1 MRALLPSLRVL
12 VVVLAVVLVG
22 GCAKSGMGDAVRT
35 DVTARM
41 QATAPTISDCYRQAL
56 RENRKLRGMIVVAFV
71 AAAQTGAFQDV
82 QIVRD
87 DLQHP
92 DLDRCIVDAVAAQK
106 LATPQKTNLSIEYP
120 LDFAPT
126 K

>member
-1 MRALLPSLRVL
+1 MRALLPLLL
-12 VVVLAVVLVG
+12 VA
-22 GCAKSGMGDAVRT
+22 GCAKSGMGESVRT
-35 DVTARM
+35 DVAARM
-41 QATAPTISDCYRQAL
+41 QAAAPTITDCYQRAL
-56 RENRKLRGMIVVAFV
+56 RENRKLRGLMVVSFV
-71 AAAQTGAFQDV
+71 AAAQTGAFQSV

-92 DLDRCIVDAVAAQK
+92 ALGTCVVDAVAAQK